1 MSRSSSAKAEQPKAP
16 RKSRA
21 RPRKPGETSSAQPAE
36 TLDPAAND
44 LPDGPA
50 ANDAPVALA
59 ANAPPPSP
67 PAPERTTNRGQKPTT
82 LGSRKRKPR
91 ARPTSKANIDP
102 TQYLD
107 FVRKIASR
115 MARNLPSHVALDDLI
130 GAGILGLI
138 DAMERYD
145 PAKADRFET
154 FAEFRVKGAILD
166 ELRRYD
172 IMARNARLTSK
183 RIARRAQELT
193 AVFGRPPS
201 DAELAKSLEL
211 PLDEYRALV
220 NRVGNVR
227 VLSLDDLTGDHDTA
241 NDHAVEL
248 SSPVL
253 GPDEITSLRELK
265 SHLEGALSGL
275 PKRQQKIIDMY
286 YHREMTLKQIGLEV
300 GVTESRVCQI
310 MGEATSK
317 LRAILRQES
326 RRG

>member
-1 MSRSSSAKAEQPKAP
+1 MSRSSAAKKPVAKAP
-16 RKSRA
+16 RKA
-21 RPRKPGETSSAQPAE
+21 RSATGGSGSKAGKASPVP
-36 TLDPAAND
+36 TDPAANHP
-44 LPDGPA
+44 LTEPA
-50 ANDAPVALA
+50 ANEGPVAPA
-59 ANAPPPSP
+59 ANTV
-67 PAPERTTNRGQKPTT
+67 PAAGTTST
-82 LGSRKRKPR
+82 GSRKRKTKPR
-91 ARPTSKANIDP
+91 GPSKANIDP

-193 AVFGRPPS
+193 ALFGRPPT

-227 VLSLDDLTGDHDTA
+227 VLSLDDLTGDHDSA

-265 SHLEGALSGL
+265 SHLEDALAGL

-326 RRG
+326 NRRG